1 MSTIQPSE
9 VNWYYNWVE
18 TSILRMVEQTKIILI
33 NKDEGLGITMDIMV
47 ITTNNLNIIIII
59 DDLGNLNRKY
69 G

>member
-1 MSTIQPSE
+1 
-9 VNWYYNWVE
+9 
-18 TSILRMVEQTKIILI
+18 MVEQTKIILI